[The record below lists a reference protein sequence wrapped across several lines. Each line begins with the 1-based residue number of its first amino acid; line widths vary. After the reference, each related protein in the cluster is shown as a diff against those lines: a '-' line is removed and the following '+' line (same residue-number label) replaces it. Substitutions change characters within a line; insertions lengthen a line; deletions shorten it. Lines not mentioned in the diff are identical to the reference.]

1 MRRLAWLIWIALV
14 ASALPG
20 RALAQT
26 APLGTDYNRLLDAL
40 ADQLQQEQAA
50 VKGKAAEK
58 GEAVERRL
66 DEAQRQAQA
75 ERQRREALERE
86 VERLRRAAQPAAE
99 PPPQASDAERRRQA
113 DEARRREIERR
124 HEAEY
129 DAWQA
134 EVRAAQERI
143 REEAL
148 RREAEEKGQRPP
160 RPGTSGAAAPA
171 PDGPAAARRRPTPLG
186 TTAGLALAARRPEEV
201 CAAGS
206 VLGPS
211 AGAWKDDSTGRGSYL
226 CFTPYV
232 ELPRGARSPAAS
244 NIAFYARGRQ
254 PDYVDQLSLVL
265 NVRDPTTRRG
275 AKRKLVAA
283 ATALFERLNLEMPD
297 GLAEAVESETPRA
310 FQAPYGGVQFAVE
323 RGRPDVLYIYIRSA
337 PRT

>member
-1 MRRLAWLIWIALV
+1 MRRLAWLIWIVLGT
-14 ASALPG
+14 SALPG
-20 RALAQT
+20 RLLAQ
-26 APLGTDYNRLLDAL
+26 APAPAASPDSADYYRQL
-40 ADQLQQEQAA
+40 ATELERQL
-50 VKGKAAEK
+50 
-58 GEAVERRL
+58 R
-66 DEAQRQAQA
+66 A
-75 ERQRREALERE
+75 ERQLREALERE
-86 VERLRRAAQPAAE
+86 LDRLRRAAPPAPRPPAAE
-99 PPPQASDAERRRQA
+99 GPRQA
-113 DEARRREIERR
+113 DEARRQEIERR

-129 DAWQA
+129 EAWQA

-148 RREAEEKGQRPP
+148 RREAEEKGRRPP

-171 PDGPAAARRRPTPLG
+171 PDGPAAAPRRPAPLG
-186 TTAGLALAARRPEEV
+186 ATAGVALAARRPEEV

-211 AGAWKDDSTGRGSYL
+211 AGAWKDDSTGRGSYV

-254 PDYVDQLSLVL
+254 RDHVDQLSLVL
-265 NVRDPTTRRG
+265 NVRDPATRRG

-283 ATALFERLNLEMPD
+283 ATALFERLDLEMPD

-323 RGRPDVLYIYIRSA
+323 KGRPDVLYIYVRSA